1 MINYSD
7 QYGAQNKGSLLNK
20 YLDRFS
26 GKSSTTFV
34 YIGLGILVAFLILKY
49 IALNMWGFCKKNILC
64 WCICSCKNQVHNSQ
78 ENKGIIP
85 FMGRVLGDYYE
96 KERSILNKE
105 LHTHKENVPT
115 ERLTELRY
123 LPENQVDNYLRSK
136 RLDDFKAATKLKA
149 DIMGKT
155 SNNTIIHSFT
165 HTPSYHPEYHPD
177 FRYLFLKK
185 AGMTA

>member
-1 MINYSD
+1 M
-7 QYGAQNKGSLLNK
+7 LNK

-49 IALNMWGFCKKNILC
+49 IALNMWGFCKKNIFC
-64 WCICSCKNQVHNSQ
+64 WCDCSDKNKVHPSQ
-78 ENKGIIP
+78 ESKGIIP
-85 FMGRVLGDYYE
+85 FMGRVLRDYYE

-105 LHTHKENVPT
+105 LRTHKENVPT
-115 ERLTELRY
+115 QQLTELRE
-123 LPENQVDNYLRSK
+123 LPENQVDNFLRLK
-136 RLDDFKAATKLKA
+136 RLADFEAGTRLKA
-149 DIMGKT
+149 DIMKKT
-155 SNNTIIHSFT
+155 HNNAIIHSFT